1 MTDSLRLSIT
11 LGYNGT
17 GYAGWARQPELRTV
31 QGDLEE
37 ALTHIDPRI
46 GAVVC
51 AGRTDAGVHA
61 RTQVVHVEVPLDV
74 WLSRTGDGLRRQLNR
89 ITDDRIH
96 VRAVVAAPPGFDAR
110 FSALSRTYSYRIC
123 DDPANWDPL
132 FREWVTLHRKQLD
145 VAAMARA
152 AEALVG
158 EHDFAAF
165 CRPREGASTIRRIL
179 RIDVHRD
186 GGRRVV
192 VTVEADAFCHSMVRS
207 LVGSLVAVGEGRR
220 DVGWV
225 VAKLTATQ
233 RDSTITVMPP
243 QGLVLE
249 AVTYPPDELL
259 AERAA
264 TTRRYRGAIAE
275 SGVEPGDSAVT

>member
-11 LGYNGT
+11 LGYDGT
-17 GYAGWARQPELRTV
+17 GYAGWARQPQVRTV
-31 QGDLEE
+31 QGDLED
-37 ALTHIDPRI
+37 ALQGIDSRI

-74 WLSRTGDGLRRQLNR
+74 WLSRGAEGLVRQLNR
-89 ITDDRIH
+89 LTDDRIH
-96 VRAVVAAPPGFDAR
+96 VRSVTAAPPGFDAR
-110 FSALSRTYSYRIC
+110 FSALSRSYSYRIC
-123 DDPANWDPL
+123 DDSANWDPL
-132 FREWVTLHRKQLD
+132 FREWVTMHRKTLD

-152 AEALVG
+152 GEHLVG

-179 RIDVHRD
+179 RLDVYRD

-207 LVGSLVAVGEGRR
+207 LVGALVAVGEGRR
-220 DVGWV
+220 DAGWV
-225 VAKLTATQ
+225 GALLTATQ
-233 RDSTITVMPP
+233 RDSGVMVMPP

-249 AVTYPPDELL
+249 SVTYPPDELL

-264 TTRRYRGAIAE
+264 TTRRFRGEVAE
-275 SGVEPGDSAVT
+275 GPDL

>member
-11 LGYNGT
+11 LGYDGT
-17 GYAGWARQPELRTV
+17 GYAGWARQPQLRTI
-31 QGDLEE
+31 QGDLED
-37 ALTHIDPRI
+37 ALARIDERI

-61 RTQVVHVEVPLDV
+61 RTQVVHVEVPVDV
-74 WLSRTGDGLRRQLNR
+74 WLSRSGDGMLRQLNR
-89 ITDDRIH
+89 LTDDRIH
-96 VRAVVAAPPGFDAR
+96 VRAVEAAPPGFDAR

-152 AEALVG
+152 AEELVG

-165 CRPREGASTIRRIL
+165 CRPRDGASTIRRIL
-179 RIDVHRD
+179 RLDIHRD

-207 LVGSLVAVGEGRR
+207 LVGALTAVGEGRR
-220 DVGWV
+220 DEGWLRGLL
-225 VAKLTATQ
+225 AASQ
-233 RDSTITVMPP
+233 RDSTIMVMPP

-264 TTRRYRGAIAE
+264 TTRQVRGPVA
-275 SGVEPGDSAVT
+275 GG